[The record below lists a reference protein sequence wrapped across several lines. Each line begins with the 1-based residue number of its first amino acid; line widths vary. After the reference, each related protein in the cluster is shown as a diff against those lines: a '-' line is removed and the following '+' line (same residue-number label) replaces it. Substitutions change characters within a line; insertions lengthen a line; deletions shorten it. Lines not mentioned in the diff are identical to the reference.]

1 MRYADKL
8 SDAPLITAE
17 SGELIAH
24 HRIDYPLHGSEY
36 QSRSIALWC
45 DHGRQGND
53 IPDFLTVGVTSGAG
67 LCRLPHPDDC
77 RTSFTVGVLS

>member
-24 HRIDYPLHGSEY
+24 HRIDNPLHRSEY
-36 QSRSIALWC
+36 QSRYIALQC

-67 LCRLPHPDDC
+67 LCRLPHPNVC
-77 RTSFTVGVLS
+77 HAPLTVGALP